1 VTSLI
6 EAFAGGDGDFQ
17 KAKPYL
23 DTFGAVV
30 AGAKDEGS
38 GVTRARFVV
47 TLR

>member
-1 VTSLI
+1 MTKLI
-6 EAFAGGDGDFQ
+6 ESFAGTNPGFQ

-23 DTFGAVV
+23 DTFGAVA

-38 GVTRARFVV
+38 GVTRSRFVV